1 MQKYIKP
8 EFYITEFET
17 DDTGKAD
24 SRQYA
29 DAVRRSAAG
38 ETVLIPTEKQKK
50 HRNGIVTFSKTGEF
64 LWKQLSQRQTEGN
77 LVHLLAAECGKDEK
91 EIKADVDE
99 FIEKAVEENL
109 ITYCGAESQS

>member
-17 DDTGKAD
+17 DDTGKTN
-24 SRQYA
+24 SCQYV
-29 DAVRRSAAG
+29 DAIRRSAAG
-38 ETVLIPTEKQKK
+38 ETVLIPADKQKK

-64 LWKQLSQRQTEGN
+64 LWEQLSRETDRKKFSASSGGG
-77 LVHLLAAECGKDEK
+77 CGKDEK

-109 ITYCGAESQS
+109 ITYCDAEL